1 MRRDRIIKAVNT
13 VRDALQAAQI
23 RELLRAARN
32 GQQNE
37 GVNRTQKILLAY
49 NVFMRHYQDF
59 GESEKELMTFFGL
72 TPLLDIA
79 FWSALI
85 DGEQAVSRK
94 LMSDV
99 DVGAYNVIFVMPKL
113 RELLTREND
122 RDQLIVTDA
131 QGNETEIKRLRLLV
145 AERSR
150 ALTDPQLIINILRS
164 IDEFYEGMVALQGG
178 SGADL
183 TIGSIDS
190 GSTKS
195 FDVFGA
201 ANIMDEISTLLISV
215 WDRIKYSGEENF
227 RYQIEVAM
235 MAAGFITR
243 VKEAQTSSTINEEQG
258 QRITRSVAKA
268 IETLFRSGAYTEEMD
283 EIREVRA
290 SNFLVPKTQLIEYRR
305 EEGRV
310 EFKGVEMQSGALD
323 VGDKNELLARMQDM
337 ARLSPETKDP
347 AESGSSAPL

>member
-32 GQQNE
+32 GQQME

-59 GESEKELMTFFGL
+59 GESEKELMTFFSL

-150 ALTDPQLIINILRS
+150 SLTDPQLIINILRS
-164 IDEFYEGMVALQGG
+164 IDEFYEGMVTLQGG
-178 SGADL
+178 SGAGL
-183 TIGSIDS
+183 TVGSIDS

-195 FDVFGA
+195 FDLFGA
-201 ANIMDEISTLLISV
+201 ANIMEEMGALLISV
-215 WDRIKYSGEENF
+215 WDRLKYSAEENF

-235 MAAGFITR
+235 IAAGFIGR
-243 VKEAQTSSTINEEQG
+243 VKEAQSGGTINEEQG

-290 SNFLVPKTQLIEYRR
+290 SQFLVPKTQLIEYRR

-310 EFKGVEMQSGALD
+310 EFKGVVEMQSGLD
-323 VGDKNELLARMQDM
+323 VGDKNDLLSRMQDV
-337 ARLSPETKDP
+337 ARISAEVKDHVD
-347 AESGSSAPL
+347 SGSSPL

>member
-1 MRRDRIIKAVNT
+1 M
-13 VRDALQAAQI
+13 
-23 RELLRAARN
+23 
-32 GQQNE
+32 
-37 GVNRTQKILLAY
+37 
-49 NVFMRHYQDF
+49 
-59 GESEKELMTFFGL
+59 SFFNL

-145 AERSR
+145 AERARS
-150 ALTDPQLIINILRS
+150 LTDPQLIINILRS
-164 IDEFYEGMVALQGG
+164 IDEFYEGMVTLHGG
-178 SGADL
+178 KAAGL

-195 FDVFGA
+195 FDMFGA
-201 ANIMDEISTLLISV
+201 ETIMDEISTLLTAV
-215 WDRIKYSGEENF
+215 WDRIKYSSEENF

-235 MAAGFITR
+235 MAAGFISR
-243 VKEAQTSSTINEEQG
+243 VKEAQSGAVINEEQG
-258 QRITRSVAKA
+258 QRVTRSVAKA
-268 IETLFRSGAYTEEMD
+268 IETLFRSGAYTEDMD
-283 EIREVRA
+283 EIRDVRA
-290 SNFLVPKTQLIEYRR
+290 SSFLVPKTQLIEYRR

-310 EFKGVEMQSGALD
+310 EFKGVEMQGGLE
-323 VGDKNELLARMQDM
+323 VGDKGDALARLADM
-337 ARLSPETKDP
+337 ARIGEVKDTDANSASP
-347 AESGSSAPL
+347 L

>member
-13 VRDALQAAQI
+13 LRDALQAAQI

-32 GQQNE
+32 GQQME

-59 GESEKELMTFFGL
+59 GESEKEMMTFFGL
-72 TPLLDIA
+72 HPLLDIA

-85 DGEQAVSRK
+85 DGEQSVSRK
-94 LMSDV
+94 VISDV

-122 RDQLIVTDA
+122 RDQLIVTDTH
-131 QGNETEIKRLRLLV
+131 GNETEIKRLRLLV
-145 AERSR
+145 AERERS
-150 ALTDPQLIINILRS
+150 LTDPQLIINILRS
-164 IDEFYEGMVALQGG
+164 IDEFYEGMVTLHGG
-178 SGADL
+178 SPAGL

-195 FDVFGA
+195 FDMFGA
-201 ANIMDEISTLLISV
+201 ASIMDEITTLLNAV
-215 WDRIKYSGEENF
+215 WDRIKYSAEENF

-235 MAAGFITR
+235 MAAGFISR
-243 VKEAQTSSTINEEQG
+243 VKEAQGGGIINDEQG

-283 EIREVRA
+283 EIRDIRA
-290 SNFLVPKTQLIEYRR
+290 SQFLVPKTQLLEYRR
-305 EEGRV
+305 EEGGRV
-310 EFKGVEMQSGALD
+310 EFKGVELQTGLE
-323 VGDKNELLARMQDM
+323 VGDKSDSLARLGEVT
-337 ARLSPETKDP
+337 RLGDVKDHDG
-347 AESGSSAPL
+347 SGSSSPL